1 MSPCSQVQR
10 IHPWDAAAHP
20 SPRASHNS
28 WGTRDFRDNLYQE
41 ALSDSSFRSLF
52 PPPASQAIGLE
63 HLAAVRL
70 GIAAHLLADRFLQSA
85 VLSRP
90 ALAQLYRP
98 ISRGWHGFPKTTLG

>member
-1 MSPCSQVQR
+1 MRRRTPPPGHPIIAGAQGISGIICIKRPCRTV
-10 IHPWDAAAHP
+10 PL
-20 SPRASHNS
+20 
-28 WGTRDFRDNLYQE
+28 G
-41 ALSDSSFRSLF
+41 LSSRRQ
-52 PPPASQAIGLE
+52 PASQAIGLE